1 MKKILIVVDMQNDF
15 IDGSL
20 GTKEAEAIVEKCS
33 EVIRSFDGGIVVT
46 FDTHY
51 GNYLETGEGQKLPV
65 PHCIKGT
72 RGWELNY
79 KIQKAL
85 EDKEYISLEKET
97 FGAVNLPK
105 ILEENFDMDNTAIEF
120 MGLCT
125 DICVVSNALIVKSA
139 YPETKISVYSDCM
152 AGVTPEKHN
161 AAIEV
166 MKSCQIDVI

>member
-20 GTKEAEAIVEKCS
+20 GTAEAEAIVENCA
-33 EVIRSFDGGIVVT
+33 EVIRNFDGGIIVT
-46 FDTHY
+46 YDTHY
-51 GNYLETGEGQKLPV
+51 GNYLDTKEGEKLPV

-72 RGWELNY
+72 RGWELNI

-85 EDKEYISLEKET
+85 EDKEYISVEKET
-97 FGAVNLPK
+97 FGAVKLPE
-105 ILEENFDMDNTAIEF
+105 ILEKNFDMDHTEIGF

-125 DICVVSNALIVKSA
+125 DICVVSNALLVKAA
-139 YPETKISVYSDCM
+139 YPETSISAYSGCM
-152 AGVTPEKHN
+152 AGVTPDKHN

-166 MKSCQIDVI
+166 MKSCQIDII